1 VFAEY
6 GQGPYLFDI
15 DMNRYIDLVMGLM
28 PLVLGYVDILG
39 WKSHQIPVLSLP
51 HPLEVELS
59 ELLCEIIPCAE
70 MVRLGK
76 NGSDATT
83 AAVRLARSITGKN
96 KVIACGYHG
105 WHDWSIGRSWRNSG
119 VPFST
124 IQMTVDW
131 QYNEPLPD
139 ETLGWKAE
147 EIACVIMEPVK
158 FDLEDKLI
166 FEGDRFVAKLL
177 DGEIHGGGMQK
188 VLYYLEHVRK
198 WCDKHGALLIFDE
211 MITGF
216 RFDLGGA
223 QKMLGITPDLACF
236 GKAMANGWPISAV
249 VGREKYMRK
258 FKDIH
263 FSTTF
268 GGEVLSIAAAI
279 ATIRFMKDNDVVGHL
294 WMIGGMLKKGIQQS
308 IEHHNLQ
315 DFIKVEGY
323 DVWPRLQFLG
333 GETQSNLVR
342 SFFSQECIARGVLVQ
357 ENLNLSYAH
366 KVRHIEKVLSVFV
379 FDEVM
384 QMLADEID
392 EGGLGPDLIKGQMIK
407 PRMRIR

>member
-1 VFAEY
+1 MTF
-6 GQGPYLFDI
+6 
-15 DMNRYIDLVMGLM
+15 
-28 PLVLGYVDILG
+28 
-39 WKSHQIPVLSLP
+39 
-51 HPLEVELS
+51 
-59 ELLCEIIPCAE
+59 
-70 MVRLGK
+70 
-76 NGSDATT
+76 
-83 AAVRLARSITGKN
+83 
-96 KVIACGYHG
+96 
-105 WHDWSIGRSWRNSG
+105 
-119 VPFST
+119 PF
-124 IQMTVDW
+124 
-131 QYNEPLPD
+131 QYNDFTSFSAL
-139 ETLGWKAE
+139 LNQHRN

-158 FDLEDKLI
+158 FEAPKEGVFGGHDTPEEYNFLE
-166 FEGDRFVAKLL
+166 
-177 DGEIHGGGMQK
+177 
-188 VLYYLEHVRK
+188 YVREY
-198 WCDKHGALLIFDE
+198 CTSNNIILIFDE

-216 RFDLGGA
+216 RFNLGGA
-223 QKMLGITPDLACF
+223 QKDLAIFPDLACF

-279 ATIRFMKDNDVVGHL
+279 ATIRFMKENDVVGHL
-294 WMIGGMLKKGIQQS
+294 WEMGGMLKKGIQQS

-333 GETQSNLVR
+333 GETQSSLVR
-342 SFFSQECIARGVLVQ
+342 SFFSQECIARGILVQ

-366 KVRHIEKVLSVFV
+366 KVRHIEKVLSV